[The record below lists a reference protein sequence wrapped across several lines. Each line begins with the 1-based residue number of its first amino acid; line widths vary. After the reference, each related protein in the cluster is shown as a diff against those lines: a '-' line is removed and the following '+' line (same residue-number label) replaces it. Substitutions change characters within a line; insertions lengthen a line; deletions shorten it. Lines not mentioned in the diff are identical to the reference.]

1 MKRNLVLNGIVEGN
15 VLRDLQGVFPEIE
28 NSFLQRKT
36 YDEYYYSE
44 TKVEMTID
52 KLSILTEEM
61 NFRVAIY
68 YDDIKID

>member
-1 MKRNLVLNGIVEGN
+1 MNRNLVLKGIVEGD
-15 VLRDLQGVFPEIE
+15 VMRDLQGVFPEIE

-61 NFRVAIY
+61 NFRVTIY

>member
-15 VLRDLQGVFPEIE
+15 VMRDLQGVFPEIE

>member
-1 MKRNLVLNGIVEGN
+1 MKRNLLLGGIVEGDK
-15 VLRDLQGVFPEIE
+15 VRDLKDIFPEIE

-44 TKVEMTID
+44 TKVEVTID
-52 KLSILTEEM
+52 KLHILTEEM
-61 NFRVAIY
+61 NFRVTIY